1 MNWLWVDNLN
11 LCYHWS
17 DVGWFRDVNRFRHYY
32 WFNICWLNVVDH
44 RRWHICSLNGITYEM
59 LMVLISVLMDMHIF
73 AMIVNDFRFVI
84 GIFNMLDMMFQ
95 WFMINRLEWYMS
107 HRRFDVGSLNG
118 FTYDML
124 MVLISVL
131 MGVNDVAMIVNDFR
145 FMINFRFIVDW
156 IMNGDNRLDN
166 DWLMGDNRFDD
177 DRFMDD
183 DWINIVW

>member
-73 AMIVNDFRFVI
+73 AMIVNDFRF
-84 GIFNMLDMMFQ
+84 
-95 WFMINRLEWYMS
+95 
-107 HRRFDVGSLNG
+107 
-118 FTYDML
+118 
-124 MVLISVL
+124 
-131 MGVNDVAMIVNDFR
+131 
-145 FMINFRFIVDW
+145 MINFRFIVDW